1 MIPQKNAQEHGS
13 SNLHSAEAEK
23 DYLLKN
29 YARFPVEFVRGEG
42 AYLYDSNGKEYV
54 DFLSGIAVTGFG
66 HNHPEIKSAVEEQ
79 MNNLWHVSNLF
90 EASGQKSL
98 AQKLAE
104 RAGLDY
110 VFFCNSGSEANEA
123 AIKLTRKWGKERSH
137 IITAIGG
144 FHGRTMGSLSATAQF
159 KVWNGFFPLT
169 PGFIYAQYGDMS
181 SIENSYNKDVAAVM
195 VEPIQGE
202 SGIIIPPDNFLKELR
217 AFCDEKNILL
227 ILDEVQTGIGRTGK
241 FFAFEH
247 EEIKPDIVTLAKG
260 IANGLPLGAL
270 VCSKEVGDAIK
281 PGDHGST
288 FGGNPLAV
296 ASANKVVDLI
306 DEELLEKITSSGGKI
321 IKSIN
326 ELKYEIIKEIR
337 GKGLMIGIEFDERI
351 SAKTISKELL
361 NAGIV
366 TCTSGE
372 NTLRM
377 LPPYIITEK
386 EIIKFLHTFA
396 EVLSKI
402 QKVNEYVG

>member
-13 SNLHSAEAEK
+13 SNLHNAEDEK
-23 DYLLKN
+23 SYLLKN
-29 YARFPVEFVRGEG
+29 YARLPVEFVKGEG
-42 AYLYDSNGKEYV
+42 AYLYDSNGKEYL

-66 HNHPEIKSAVEEQ
+66 HNHPGIKSAVEEQ
-79 MNNLWHVSNLF
+79 LNQLWHVSNLF
-90 EASGQKSL
+90 EAGGQETL
-98 AQKLAE
+98 AAKLAE

-202 SGIIIPPDNFLKELR
+202 SGIILPPDNFLKELR
-217 AFCDEKNILL
+217 EFCDEKNILL
-227 ILDEVQTGIGRTGK
+227 IFDEIQTGIGRTGK

-247 EEIKPDIVTLAKG
+247 DEIKPDIVTLAKG
-260 IANGLPLGAL
+260 IANGLPLGAAI
-270 VCSKEVGDAIK
+270 CSKEVGDVIK

-296 ASANKVVDLI
+296 ASANKVFDLI
-306 DEELLEKITSSGGKI
+306 NESLLMQISEAGEKII
-321 IKSIN
+321 DSIN
-326 ELKYEIIKEIR
+326 SLNDESIKEVR
-337 GKGLMIGIEFDERI
+337 GKGLMIGVEFNDGV
-351 SAKTISKELL
+351 SAKSVSAELL
-361 NAGIV
+361 NSGVV
-366 TCTSGE
+366 TCTAGE
-372 NTLRM
+372 NVLRL

-396 EVLSKI
+396 EILSNIK
-402 QKVNEYVG
+402 KVK